1 MSHDEVPT
9 PEQERDDPN
18 VGRIVGVAVATLLV
32 FGAGIVWVLL
42 ILRSS
47 STPPDAFV
55 PPRPNEINAS
65 EIGIV
70 DQPMFEADE
79 RLRQLND
86 RKRRWLETYG
96 WVDRDAGTIHIPI
109 EQAMDRVAAEARQ

>member
-1 MSHDEVPT
+1 MNHEP
-9 PEQERDDPN
+9 PAPLQEEDDP
-18 VGRIVGVAVATLLV
+18 RVAKVVTVAAVTLFV

-47 STPPDAFV
+47 KAPPDAFV
-55 PPRPNEINAS
+55 PPRPNELHAS

-70 DQPMFEADE
+70 DQPTFEGDE
-79 RLRQLND
+79 RLRRLNE
-86 RKRRWLETYG
+86 RKRRWLEGYG

-109 EQAMDRVAAEARQ
+109 ERAIDRMAAEARQ